1 MEFFNRYRNGEL
13 ISRITNDISTIQS
26 AVSNY
31 FIEGIRESLTIVGL
45 VCWII
50 YLSPEL
56 AFYGLVV
63 MPISLY
69 PIALIARKMRKT
81 SKKLQE
87 KNADL
92 SSKLVEIFNNMEL
105 IKASSGEKLEYQ
117 DFTAHNQDLFKISMK
132 TVRIS
137 ELTTPVMETLGAI
150 AVAAV
155 IFVGG
160 YKVINAI
167 LTRNYSRHF
176 VLNIVTGLLLFLTG
190 VYLFMAPMFNLLLIT
205 SAIGVYFILE
215 SISSIAFAVQN
226 KNTLYFWWLAIL
238 VGVMQFLLG
247 LIIILGLPSTALWVV
262 GVLAGINFLIAGVV
276 LISMYI
282 STKCILG

>member
-1 MEFFNRYRNGEL
+1 MTEKRFLSFVL
-13 ISRITNDISTIQS
+13 
-26 AVSNY
+26 
-31 FIEGIRESLTIVGL
+31 IEGILLSVLGLGMLVLPKITTISFGLMLCLTFIV
-45 VCWII
+45 
-50 YLSPEL
+50 Y
-56 AFYGLVV
+56 
-63 MPISLY
+63 
-69 PIALIARKMRKT
+69 
-81 SKKLQE
+81 
-87 KNADL
+87 
-92 SSKLVEIFNNMEL
+92 
-105 IKASSGEKLEYQ
+105 
-117 DFTAHNQDLFKISMK
+117 
-132 TVRIS
+132 
-137 ELTTPVMETLGAI
+137 
-150 AVAAV
+150 
-155 IFVGG
+155 GG

-190 VYLFMAPMFNLLLIT
+190 VFLFMAPMFNLLLIT

-262 GVLAGINFLIAGVV
+262 GVLAGINFLVAGVV

>member
-1 MEFFNRYRNGEL
+1 MTEKRFLSFVL
-13 ISRITNDISTIQS
+13 
-26 AVSNY
+26 
-31 FIEGIRESLTIVGL
+31 IEGILLSVLGLGMLVLPKITTISFGL
-45 VCWII
+45 MLCLMFIV
-50 YLSPEL
+50 Y
-56 AFYGLVV
+56 
-63 MPISLY
+63 
-69 PIALIARKMRKT
+69 
-81 SKKLQE
+81 
-87 KNADL
+87 
-92 SSKLVEIFNNMEL
+92 
-105 IKASSGEKLEYQ
+105 
-117 DFTAHNQDLFKISMK
+117 
-132 TVRIS
+132 
-137 ELTTPVMETLGAI
+137 
-150 AVAAV
+150 
-155 IFVGG
+155 GG

-190 VYLFMAPMFNLLLIT
+190 VFLFMAPMFNLLLIT

-276 LISMYI
+276 FISMYL
-282 STKCILG
+282 STKYILG

>member
-1 MEFFNRYRNGEL
+1 MTEKRFLSFVL
-13 ISRITNDISTIQS
+13 
-26 AVSNY
+26 
-31 FIEGIRESLTIVGL
+31 IEGILLSVLGLGMLVLPKITTISFGLMLCLTFIV
-45 VCWII
+45 
-50 YLSPEL
+50 Y
-56 AFYGLVV
+56 
-63 MPISLY
+63 
-69 PIALIARKMRKT
+69 
-81 SKKLQE
+81 
-87 KNADL
+87 
-92 SSKLVEIFNNMEL
+92 
-105 IKASSGEKLEYQ
+105 
-117 DFTAHNQDLFKISMK
+117 
-132 TVRIS
+132 
-137 ELTTPVMETLGAI
+137 
-150 AVAAV
+150 
-155 IFVGG
+155 GG

-190 VYLFMAPMFNLLLIT
+190 VFLFMAPMFNLLLIT

>member
-1 MEFFNRYRNGEL
+1 MTEKRFLSFVL
-13 ISRITNDISTIQS
+13 
-26 AVSNY
+26 
-31 FIEGIRESLTIVGL
+31 IEGILLSVLGLGMLVLPKITTISFGLMLCLTFIV
-45 VCWII
+45 
-50 YLSPEL
+50 Y
-56 AFYGLVV
+56 
-63 MPISLY
+63 
-69 PIALIARKMRKT
+69 
-81 SKKLQE
+81 
-87 KNADL
+87 
-92 SSKLVEIFNNMEL
+92 
-105 IKASSGEKLEYQ
+105 
-117 DFTAHNQDLFKISMK
+117 
-132 TVRIS
+132 
-137 ELTTPVMETLGAI
+137 
-150 AVAAV
+150 
-155 IFVGG
+155 GG

-190 VYLFMAPMFNLLLIT
+190 VFLFMAPMFNLLLIT

-282 STKCILG
+282 STKCILD

>member
-1 MEFFNRYRNGEL
+1 MTEKRFLSFVL
-13 ISRITNDISTIQS
+13 
-26 AVSNY
+26 
-31 FIEGIRESLTIVGL
+31 IEGILLSVLGLGMLVLPKITTISVGL
-45 VCWII
+45 MLCLMFIV
-50 YLSPEL
+50 Y
-56 AFYGLVV
+56 
-63 MPISLY
+63 
-69 PIALIARKMRKT
+69 
-81 SKKLQE
+81 
-87 KNADL
+87 
-92 SSKLVEIFNNMEL
+92 
-105 IKASSGEKLEYQ
+105 
-117 DFTAHNQDLFKISMK
+117 
-132 TVRIS
+132 
-137 ELTTPVMETLGAI
+137 
-150 AVAAV
+150 
-155 IFVGG
+155 GG

-190 VYLFMAPMFNLLLIT
+190 VFLFMAPMFNLLLIT

>member
-1 MEFFNRYRNGEL
+1 MTEKRFLSFVL
-13 ISRITNDISTIQS
+13 
-26 AVSNY
+26 
-31 FIEGIRESLTIVGL
+31 IEGILLSVLGLGMLMLPKITTISFGLMLCLTFIV
-45 VCWII
+45 
-50 YLSPEL
+50 Y
-56 AFYGLVV
+56 
-63 MPISLY
+63 
-69 PIALIARKMRKT
+69 
-81 SKKLQE
+81 
-87 KNADL
+87 
-92 SSKLVEIFNNMEL
+92 
-105 IKASSGEKLEYQ
+105 
-117 DFTAHNQDLFKISMK
+117 
-132 TVRIS
+132 
-137 ELTTPVMETLGAI
+137 
-150 AVAAV
+150 
-155 IFVGG
+155 GG

-190 VYLFMAPMFNLLLIT
+190 VFLFMAPMFNLLLIT

-282 STKCILG
+282 STKYILG

>member
-1 MEFFNRYRNGEL
+1 MTEKRFLSFVL
-13 ISRITNDISTIQS
+13 
-26 AVSNY
+26 
-31 FIEGIRESLTIVGL
+31 IEGILLSVLGLCMLMLPKITTISFGLMLCLTFIV
-45 VCWII
+45 
-50 YLSPEL
+50 Y
-56 AFYGLVV
+56 
-63 MPISLY
+63 
-69 PIALIARKMRKT
+69 
-81 SKKLQE
+81 
-87 KNADL
+87 
-92 SSKLVEIFNNMEL
+92 
-105 IKASSGEKLEYQ
+105 
-117 DFTAHNQDLFKISMK
+117 
-132 TVRIS
+132 
-137 ELTTPVMETLGAI
+137 
-150 AVAAV
+150 
-155 IFVGG
+155 GG

-167 LTRNYSRHF
+167 LTKNYSRHF
-176 VLNIVTGLLLFLTG
+176 VLNVVSGLLLFLTG
-190 VYLFMAPMFNLLLIT
+190 VFLFMAPMFNLLLIT